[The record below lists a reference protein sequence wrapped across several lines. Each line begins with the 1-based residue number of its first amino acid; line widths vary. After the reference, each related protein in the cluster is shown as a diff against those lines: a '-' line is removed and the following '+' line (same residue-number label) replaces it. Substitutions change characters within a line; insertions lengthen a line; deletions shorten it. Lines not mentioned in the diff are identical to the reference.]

1 MIHENA
7 FDGLELSQK
16 ISVIETYIKRQQNV
30 AIKTTNVKNCIYNIL
45 MPILGNNLNTFE
57 LFESFEDV
65 NDFTT
70 PTTNYRILNFSNIS
84 DVNKMTEIID
94 LVTIPYIVIV
104 EEFPNWYES
113 TMLNLHE
120 IQI

>member
-1 MIHENA
+1 MKYENA

-30 AIKTTNVKNCIYNIL
+30 VIKTTNVKNCIYNIL
-45 MPILGNNLNTFE
+45 MPILEKNLNTFE
-57 LFESFEDV
+57 LFESFTDLD
-65 NDFTT
+65 NFLQSN
-70 PTTNYRILNFSNIS
+70 TNYRILNFSNIS
-84 DVNKMTEIID
+84 DVGKMTEILD
-94 LVTIPYIVIV
+94 LVTAPYIVIV
-104 EEFPNWYES
+104 GEFPNWYES